1 MFVGRNKNLTK
12 EKDLKKS
19 FEKTMKKHKGNKK
32 AQFITIIVFGIITVI
47 SLYFGKDLKDSN
59 IGTPSGKLEI

>member
-32 AQFITIIVFGIITVI
+32 AQFITIIVFGIIAVI
-47 SLYFGKDLKDSN
+47 SLYFF
-59 IGTPSGKLEI
+59 T